1 MHARC
6 HFKQSNLCHDN
17 SHAGQ
22 KISMIVSDPVD
33 IGTRT
38 NCRVGREDCTFDFE
52 EREGPSLFFGRSL
65 ESKLGSFISFRLF
78 CAFRPRATFFTVV
91 VVEQH
96 CLSPHPSAVLR
107 ECGGSERLGGC
118 QMAFTGVSVVA
129 AVGDTSPWRPDG
141 I

>member
-78 CAFRPRATFFTVV
+78 L
-91 VVEQH
+91 
-96 CLSPHPSAVLR
+96 CLSSSCDVFHGRRRQAALFVSASLCRPSRVR
-107 ECGGSERLGGC
+107 WERASWRVPNGFHGC
-118 QMAFTGVSVVA
+118 FCRRRR
-129 AVGDTSPWRPDG
+129 WRHLPMEA
-141 I
+141 